1 MTTTDRATATAL
13 AVQPLSP
20 SLGAA
25 ITGVDVNELDDA
37 AFDNIRKAFVDHRM
51 LVIKRQQLTPRQLV
65 AFAERWGEPL
75 VHPLTPHLPDTPPV
89 QAIENTGK
97 KATLNEH
104 WHTDMSFE
112 PVPPKMTILH
122 ALQVPS
128 VGGDTAFADQ
138 YAAYDSLSDG
148 MKALLDGRRAV
159 HSSDAFARIVGRDKK
174 DAPSATHPIF
184 RTHPDSGRKALY
196 VCRAFTTRIDGMTTS
211 ESKGILDFL
220 FERGA
225 RLDFTY
231 RHRWEQGDL
240 VMWDNRCLLHYA
252 IHDHGDEPRLL
263 HRVTVKGEVPA

>member
-1 MTTTDRATATAL
+1 MTTTDPRPATAL
-13 AVQPLSP
+13 TVEKLSP

-25 ITGVDVNELDDA
+25 ISGVDVRTMDDA
-37 AFDNIRKAFVDHRM
+37 AFAALKEAFTQHRM
-51 LVIKRQQLTPRQLV
+51 LAVKHQQLEPADMVR
-65 AFAERWGEPL
+65 FAERWGEPL
-75 VHPLTPHLPDTPPV
+75 VHPLTPHLPDHPPV

-128 VGGDTAFADQ
+128 FGGDTAFADQ
-138 YAAYDSLSDG
+138 HRAYDSLSDG
-148 MKALLDGRRAV
+148 MKSLLDGLGAV
-159 HSSDAFARIVGRDKK
+159 HSSDAFARIVGK
-174 DAPSATHPIF
+174 DAQQAPHAVHPIV
-184 RTHPDSGRKALY
+184 RTHPDTGRKALY
-196 VCRAFTTRIDGMTTS
+196 VCRAFTTRIDGMTTT
-211 ESKGILDFL
+211 ESRGILEFL
-220 FERGA
+220 FERSA